1 MSMKSYLHFAVL
13 FCLATSYIHAQFAP
27 CTPTWQTVKTD
38 GTAYQ
43 YTDTNFGTTCIKT
56 APYSCQDGP
65 NPQCSYSF
73 RTNRYICCYDVWL
86 AVGGLDILTANGT
99 SKPFCPNGAL
109 AYGDNQPLTCDPTK
123 PNSCTTGYTCTRSW
137 NASTNAARNP
147 NVCCKTSTLNSFAA
161 VWSQLGLTPT
171 IVPVAPAQPI
181 VSIIFGT
188 ATAALFIHQ
197 GDDWSQS
204 TMKAKFL
211 GSKTAGTK
219 LLPSGI
225 LLPNNVSTANTDYY
239 HLLVFDAV
247 NNKHIL
253 AFMPDMIPKA
263 GNYFELA
270 PTAANTII
278 VYPSGTKNATYSGYL
293 FDKDYLYGP
302 GDYPTPYT
310 TRQTYVA
317 LLFHTSVKKIADLN
331 ITLTAGGTFDPNYGT
346 LYNTTVTDFL
356 KSGNSNLFG
365 KGLGPPIAGTYFYI

>member
-1 MSMKSYLHFAVL
+1 MSMKSNLHFAVL
-13 FCLATSYIHAQFAP
+13 FCLVSSCIHAQLAP
-27 CTPTWQTVKTD
+27 CTPTWQTVKPD
-38 GTAYQ
+38 GTPYQ

-65 NPQCSYSF
+65 NAQCSYSF

-86 AVGGLDILTANGT
+86 AKGGIDILAANGT

-109 AYGDNQPLTCDPTK
+109 AYGGNQPLTCDPTK
-123 PNSCTTGYTCTRSW
+123 PNSCTTGYTCTQSW
-137 NASTNAARNP
+137 NASTNAVRNP

-171 IVPVAPAQPI
+171 IVPVAPTQPI

-188 ATAALFIHQ
+188 APAQLVVHQ
-197 GDDWSQS
+197 GDDWSGS
-204 TMKAKFL
+204 TTKAKFL
-211 GSKTAGTK
+211 GS
-219 LLPSGI
+219 LPPTGI
-225 LLPNNVSTANTDYY
+225 LLPNNVSIADSDNY

-253 AFMPDMIPKA
+253 AFMSDMNTKV
-263 GNYFELA
+263 GNYLDL
-270 PTAANTII
+270 PSSTTKNIV
-278 VYPSGTKNATYSGYL
+278 VYPSGIKNATYSGYL
-293 FDKDYLYGP
+293 LGTGYPYGP

-317 LLFHTSVKKIADLN
+317 LLFYTGQKPIASLN
-331 ITLTAGGTFDPNYGT
+331 ITLGACETFDPNCGT
-346 LYNTTVTDFL
+346 LYNTTVTEFL